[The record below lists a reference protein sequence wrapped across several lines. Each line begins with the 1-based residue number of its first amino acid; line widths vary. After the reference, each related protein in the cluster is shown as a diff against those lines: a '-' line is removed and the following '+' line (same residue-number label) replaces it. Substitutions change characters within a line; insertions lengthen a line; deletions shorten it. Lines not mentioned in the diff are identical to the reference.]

1 MIRPLSVLIID
12 NTFSFGG
19 AINSLRH
26 LLAAL
31 DKNCF
36 APLLVTGQPRKFL
49 LENFHCACF
58 HFVPKLPWVNN
69 RIHKRLS
76 VLGLFQYRLMRQ
88 ALNLLRFCYWIVF
101 NIIPEAIRYYRL
113 GRKHEVAL
121 VHLNNVIGT
130 QLAGILTAKLLQVP
144 CIAHMRDFE
153 EIHPVTR
160 AYARWVDHFVAI
172 SQAVGENLR
181 QLGVPGEKIS
191 VVHDAIDLKKFSPT
205 NESKG
210 LRDEFGI
217 NPRRP
222 TFGIFGRVVEWKGI
236 RHFIHAARLVIDELP
251 SAAAFVVG
259 GPVVGEEP
267 FFKEMQQLSETLGLA
282 NQLVFTGY
290 RKEIAEIMGLMD
302 VIVHASVRPEPF
314 GMVIIEGMAM
324 RKPIVATR
332 GGGPLDIVVENRT
345 GFLVEMGNAE
355 ALGNAILTLLRKPE
369 LRKEMGIAG
378 REIVE
383 QRFSSR
389 HYAERIE
396 AIYERMAR
404 VS

>member
-1 MIRPLSVLIID
+1 MIRPLSVLILD

-31 DKNCF
+31 DRNRF
-36 APLLVTGQPRKFL
+36 APLLVTGQPRTFL
-49 LENFHCACF
+49 TENFQCAWF

-69 RIHKRLS
+69 KIHKRIS
-76 VLGLFQYRLMRQ
+76 ALGLFQYRLLRK
-88 ALNLLRFCYWIVF
+88 ALNLSRFWYWIVF
-101 NIIPEAIRYYRL
+101 NIIPESIKYYRL
-113 GRKHEVAL
+113 GREHKVAL

-130 QLAGILTAKLLQVP
+130 QLAGILAAKLLRVP

-160 AYARWVDHFVAI
+160 AYARWVDYFVAI
-172 SQAVGENLR
+172 SQAVGGNLR
-181 QLGVPGEKIS
+181 LLGVPDEKIS
-191 VVHDAIDLKKFSPT
+191 VIHDAIDLEKFSST

-217 NPRRP
+217 NPTRLA
-222 TFGIFGRVVEWKGI
+222 FGIFGRVVEWKGI
-236 RHFIHAARLVIDELP
+236 RQFIHAARLVIDKLP
-251 SAAAFVVG
+251 SATAFVVG
-259 GPVVGEEP
+259 GASAGEES
-267 FFKEMQQLSETLGLA
+267 FFDEMHQLSQRLGLA
-282 NQLVFTGY
+282 GRLLFTGY
-290 RKEIAEIMGLMD
+290 RNDIAEIMGLMD
-302 VIVHASVRPEPF
+302 VIVHASIKPEPF

-355 ALGNAILTLLRKPE
+355 ALGKAILTLLRKPE

-396 AIYERMAR
+396 AIYERMAQL
-404 VS
+404 S